1 MLMSLLNNLNNSNK
15 LQLDSSET
23 TKLVPVSNQDISLV
37 EPKKK
42 CKLRKLL
49 IILLL
54 IIGSGLATYVH
65 IYSLI
70 YGWKQ
75 ITKVATLIGENS
87 GKLKNHIQR
96 RLEDYDKLWSGTIC
110 SFTTITTL
118 RCQINESTR
127 LAFLDFFPHPTHTF
141 STLLVYLAPKST
153 KTFDILPEIIR
164 EYQI

>member
-1 MLMSLLNNLNNSNK
+1 MSIKWFRYDIIAIIKLLYIFQGLLLQKCTLFRPYDSKDKQNLYQLNMLMSLLNNLNNSNK

-110 SFTTITTL
+110 SFTTITL
-118 RCQINESTR
+118 
-127 LAFLDFFPHPTHTF
+127 
-141 STLLVYLAPKST
+141 
-153 KTFDILPEIIR
+153 
-164 EYQI
+164 